1 MSKISMRQMLE
12 AGVHFGH
19 QTRYWC
25 PKMAPYI
32 FGERNKIHIFNL
44 EKTVPLVEDA
54 RNFLSSVASRH
65 GIVLFVGTKRAARDA
80 VREAA
85 QACGMP
91 YVNRRWLGGMMTN
104 FKTVKHSIGRLKE
117 LEQMF
122 ADGSLNKLNKKER
135 LERERERDRLERS
148 LGGIKDMERLPD
160 ALFIVDVGHEDIA
173 VAEANKLDIPV
184 VGVVDSNNWPDGI
197 DYVIPGNDDA
207 LRAIQLYTQVA
218 AEAIQTGKSVAPSAG
233 SGEDEFVEIDESGRP
248 KASGSKKKSASKK
261 KAASRPATTEAAT
274 QTPEAETAATATAT
288 AATATATAEPERPA
302 PAESAGA
309 APTESESAATADSE
323 SAAPAESPEEPAA
336 EPATGNADSASE
348 EGAAAASSAAA
359 SKKKAASKKTA
370 SKKTAS
376 KKTASKKKAAAKK
389 TASKKKSAAKADD
402 DA

>member
-1 MSKISMRQMLE
+1 MARISMRQMLE

-25 PKMAPYI
+25 PQMAPYI

-44 EKTVPLVEDA
+44 EHSVPLMEDA

-80 VREAA
+80 VRESA

-104 FKTVKHSIGRLKE
+104 FKTVRQSIARLKE
-117 LEQMF
+117 LEGMF

-160 ALFIVDVGHEDIA
+160 ALFVIDVGEEDIA
-173 VAEANKLDIPV
+173 VAEANKLNIPV
-184 VGVVDSNNWPDGI
+184 VGVVDSNNSPRGV
-197 DYVIPGNDDA
+197 DYIIPGNDDA
-207 LRAIQLYTQVA
+207 LRSIQLYTQAA
-218 AEAIQTGKSVAPSAG
+218 AEAIQSGKSVAATAG
-233 SGEDEFVEIDESGRP
+233 GEDEFVELDDYGRPKQPETRQRAASVQGAPKRAEEEAQQAATESDESGQP
-248 KASGSKKKSASKK
+248 
-261 KAASRPATTEAAT
+261 TEAASSE
-274 QTPEAETAATATAT
+274 TPGAET
-288 AATATATAEPERPA
+288 P
-302 PAESAGA
+302 
-309 APTESESAATADSE
+309 
-323 SAAPAESPEEPAA
+323 
-336 EPATGNADSASE
+336 
-348 EGAAAASSAAA
+348 AA

-370 SKKTAS
+370 AKKT
-376 KKTASKKKAAAKK
+376 AAKK
-389 TASKKKSAAKADD
+389 TAAKKTAAKKKTAARSESDD